1 MNLKLRKGDFDLA
14 ELFAL
19 FFSEALLD
27 LRDASTQDKLT
38 QTQAKLDLL
47 RGDVGDVCSRERST
61 SIAMSQR

>member
-27 LRDASTQDKLT
+27 LRDASTQDRLT

-47 RGDVGDVCSRERST
+47 RGGEGRCE
-61 SIAMSQR
+61 